1 MSKSKVYKSPQ
12 AIDSAIRKMR
22 SEALF
27 GLHQDGFSEEKAQI
41 IEANLER
48 LRAFL
53 LAELEKTQT
62 TTLPSQDEPYTK
74 EEQVWL
80 GEDNVPKKPV
90 GGWSW

>member
-1 MSKSKVYKSPQ
+1 MSNSRVYKSTQ
-12 AIDSAIRKMR
+12 AIDRAIRKMR
-22 SEALF
+22 TEALF
-27 GLHQDGFSEEKAQI
+27 GLHQNDFSEEKAQA

-53 LAELEKTQT
+53 LAELEKIQT